1 MWRESFGKEQKILF
15 AKLFAMEKSKEGCLK
30 GGGAGIWESKSGN
43 QEVQTTSPFSSP
55 PPPLPSVWRLTL
67 CFLGSVTKQS
77 RAAFISQSG
86 QTSKFPSTNQD
97 QKRHKTKLNTDL
109 AHAHFPALGIGCMP
123 FKSVVTG
130 LSDLVFWHYHSHQK
144 YALNYVSSPPARERN
159 SSVLLFSLSFHSYS
173 L

>member
-1 MWRESFGKEQKILF
+1 MGRNRKYCLQNFLQWKNLKRD
-15 AKLFAMEKSKEGCLK
+15 ALK
-30 GGGAGIWESKSGN
+30 GVGPGSGSQSPGIRKFK
-43 QEVQTTSPFSSP
+43 PLPHFLSP

-130 LSDLVFWHYHSHQK
+130 LSDLVFWHYHSH
-144 YALNYVSSPPARERN
+144 
-159 SSVLLFSLSFHSYS
+159 
-173 L
+173 